1 VDTFHIHIEGIVQ
14 GVGFRPFVY
23 QLATH
28 RGLVGWVNNTND
40 GLHIEISAL
49 QDKAE
54 AFYQHIIRHPP
65 KLATI
70 TRHEIQKSSY
80 QEFTQFAIIESDSGS
95 NPSLPLTPDFALCE
109 DCRSEISNANDRRYE
124 YAFTTCTNCGPRYSI
139 ITSLPYDRP
148 NTMMADFEQ
157 CDECRAEYNNPLN
170 RRHFSQTNSC
180 PNCGISIMMH
190 DEQLADEEISQ
201 IANYLDK
208 GKILAIKGIGGFLL
222 MCNAANREVIERLR
236 ERKNRP
242 TKPFAVMY
250 PNMEMIKADLQVS
263 EEEEALFLDE
273 VSPIVLLKPISDK
286 LQINAESIAPGLNHI
301 GCMLPYA
308 PLFHLLLQQ
317 YQKPVIATSG
327 NVSGSPIIYQNT
339 EAHAELKDIAD
350 VIITNNRHIVIPQ
363 DDSVIKFSDQHRQK
377 VILRRSRG
385 LAPTFLH
392 PGINLAHKNILA
404 VGAQMKSSFA
414 FTNKGQL
421 YISQYL
427 GDMDNYLTQ
436 NHYEHTINH
445 FFQVFKAQPQI
456 IIGDKHPD
464 YFSTHYGLALAARLN
479 VPFVPVQ
486 HHEAHFYAVLAENK
500 LLNQPE
506 EVLGVIWDGTGYG
519 DDGEI
524 WGGEFFLYKDGQAK
538 RVAHIPYFP
547 FILANKMPR
556 EPRVSALAFG
566 SLSNDNKNPEE
577 LRNKFSKAEW
587 SVYQR
592 MLAEPPLRTS
602 SMGRVF
608 DAMASII
615 LDIDKTSFEGEAAM
629 MLEAAASAYFST
641 KTIKEVNRYDIQST
655 EGKNHFSNL
664 FNLVMEDKN
673 NGITNSEIAAKFHL
687 SLVNL
692 IRQEAEKQGVKK
704 IAFSG
709 GVFQNS
715 LLIDLIKTI
724 LATDFELIFHQRLSS
739 NDENISFGQLAYF
752 TMHEKNLIT

>member
-1 VDTFHIHIEGIVQ
+1 MF
-14 GVGFRPFVY
+14 
-23 QLATH
+23 QLAKAH
-28 RGLVGWVNNTND
+28 GLNGWVNNSND
-40 GLHIEISAL
+40 GVHIEISAE
-49 QDKAE
+49 QDVAE
-54 AFYQHIIRHPP
+54 AFYQQIINQPP

-70 TRHEIQKSSY
+70 TEHLFEKTATKI
-80 QEFTQFAIIESDSGS
+80 FTQFEIIESDSAAS
-95 NPSLPLTPDFALCE
+95 PSLPLTPDFALCE
-109 DCRSEISNANDRRYE
+109 DCRDEISDANDRRHN

-139 ITSLPYDRP
+139 ITALPYDRP
-148 NTMMADFEQ
+148 NTTMADFEQ
-157 CDECRAEYNNPLN
+157 CTECGAEYNNPLN

-180 PNCGISIMMH
+180 PNCGIEMMVNE
-190 DEQLADEEISQ
+190 EQLADKEIKQ
-201 IANYLDK
+201 IANYLEQ

-222 MCNAANREVIERLR
+222 ICDAANKEAIDRLR
-236 ERKNRP
+236 QRKNRP

-250 PNMEMIKADLQVS
+250 PNLEMIKVDFQVY
-263 EEEEALFLDE
+263 EEEERLLLSE
-273 VSPIVLLKPISDK
+273 VAPIILLKP
-286 LQINAESIAPGLNHI
+286 NADELLIDVTSVARGLNHV
-301 GCMLPYA
+301 GCMIPYA
-308 PLFHLLLQQ
+308 PLFHLLLHE

-327 NVSGSPIIYQNT
+327 NISGSPIIFQNQ
-339 EAHAELKDIAD
+339 EAKEELGTIAD
-350 VIITNNRHIVIPQ
+350 VIITNNRDIVVPQ
-363 DDSVIKFSDQHRQK
+363 DDSVIKFSDQHQQK

-385 LAPTFLH
+385 LAPTFLD
-392 PGINLAHKNILA
+392 PGFDIPDKNILA

-436 NHYEHTINH
+436 EHYEQTINH
-445 FFQVFKAQPQI
+445 FFKVFKAEPQV

-464 YFSTHYGLALAARLN
+464 YFSTYFGAGLANKLN
-479 VPFVPVQ
+479 VPFVQVQ

-519 DDGEI
+519 EDGQI
-524 WGGEFFLYKDGQAK
+524 WGGEFFLYKEGQAK

-547 FILANKMPR
+547 FILGNKMPR

-566 SLSNDNKNPEE
+566 SLGADHKNLEA
-577 LRNKFSKAEW
+577 LKNKFSHDEW
-587 SVYQR
+587 DVYQK

-629 MLEAAASAYFST
+629 MLEAAASAYITDHPINVACTYNNNQDKSLNQFA
-641 KTIKEVNRYDIQST
+641 Q
-655 EGKNHFSNL
+655 L
-664 FNLVMEDKN
+664 FNLVLEDKN
-673 NGITNSEIAAKFHL
+673 NGVSNPEIAAKFHL

-715 LLIDLIKTI
+715 LLIDLIKTV
-724 LATDFELIFHQRLSS
+724 LDKEYELIFHQRLSS
-739 NDENISFGQLAYF
+739 NDENISYGQLAYSI
-752 TMHEKNLIT
+752 MHEKNLNR